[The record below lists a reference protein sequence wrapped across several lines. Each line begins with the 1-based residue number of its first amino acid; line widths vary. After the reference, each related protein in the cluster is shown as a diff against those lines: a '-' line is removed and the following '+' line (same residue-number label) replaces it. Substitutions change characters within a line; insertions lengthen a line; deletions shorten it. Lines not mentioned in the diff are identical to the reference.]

1 MIRKFRVKINDKI
14 FEVEVEELSD
24 NVSKKS
30 ENVQSVPVEQPKPV
44 QPATPSVIEKA
55 EIPKETPKTETS
67 QSDGNE
73 KVVSAPMSGVI
84 ISVNVKPGDKVS
96 VGQTLLILEA
106 MKMEN
111 SIISEY
117 DGVVKDILVR
127 KGDNVETGQELVV
140 IA

>member
-1 MIRKFRVKINDKI
+1 
-14 FEVEVEELSD
+14 
-24 NVSKKS
+24 
-30 ENVQSVPVEQPKPV
+30 
-44 QPATPSVIEKA
+44 
-55 EIPKETPKTETS
+55 
-67 QSDGNE
+67 
-73 KVVSAPMSGVI
+73 
-84 ISVNVKPGDKVS
+84 
-96 VGQTLLILEA
+96 